1 MILLHAR
8 DNIGLPN
15 SWWSNFKNAVWGR
28 YNGDFLSTRDI
39 MLQEYGAKAVVGGLE
54 FESPEQATLFLLKW
68 S

>member
-1 MILLHAR
+1 
-8 DNIGLPN
+8 
-15 SWWSNFKNAVWGR
+15 
-28 YNGDFLSTRDI
+28 